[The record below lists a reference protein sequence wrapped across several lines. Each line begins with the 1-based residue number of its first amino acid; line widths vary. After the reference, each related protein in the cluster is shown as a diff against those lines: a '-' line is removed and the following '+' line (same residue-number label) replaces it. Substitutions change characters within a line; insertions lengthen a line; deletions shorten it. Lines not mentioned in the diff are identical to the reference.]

1 MHPPIQFGIVEA
13 VSTDEEGVFADVLLN
28 DNHPVTAHVG
38 ASYTGENFGVYCPIE
53 KGAMVAVAFQ
63 DGGEAVIVARLFSQ
77 VASPPARAQKNP
89 DDLVIDVKPKQNLYL
104 RVSKG
109 AHVYLVSED
118 GGKVKVGAEEGL
130 EPAALG
136 QTLKGFLD
144 QAKAWMEAF
153 KTTFTTHTHPYLNVA
168 AAAVTSPSVAVPPT
182 PPAVPDIL
190 AKIAEVK

>member
-13 VSTDEEGVFADVLLN
+13 VSTDKDGAFADVLLN
-28 DNHPVTAHVG
+28 DNHSVTAHVG
-38 ASYTGENFGVYCPIE
+38 ASYTGENFGTYCPIE

-77 VASPPARAQKNP
+77 VAPPPARAQKNP

-130 EPAALG
+130 EPPALG
-136 QTLKGFLD
+136 QTLKGYLD
-144 QAKAWMEAF
+144 QVKTWMESLKTAF
-153 KTTFTTHTHPYLNVA
+153 TAHVHPYLNQA
-168 AAAVTSPSVAVPPT
+168 APALTSATTTAAPVPPV
-182 PPAVPDIL
+182 VPDIL